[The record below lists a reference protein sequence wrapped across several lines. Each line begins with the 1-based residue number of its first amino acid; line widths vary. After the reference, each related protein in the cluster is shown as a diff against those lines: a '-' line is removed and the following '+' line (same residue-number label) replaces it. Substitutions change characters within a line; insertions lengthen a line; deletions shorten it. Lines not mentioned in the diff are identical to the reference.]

1 MILLFKWPIFV
12 LFTTKTTL
20 MKKLLFSSF
29 VLLAMLAGTSCK
41 KSKPAPSL
49 TVLEQK
55 LLGKWT
61 WVKYEDFH
69 IPADP
74 SNDFVVDP
82 MAQGAYMEFLGASTP
97 NNLLYNEQG
106 QQATANTW
114 TPIDD
119 NTFTASFIAP
129 SPSFTITTATSTSLV
144 FSNQTTVNGVQHI
157 IRFTLS
163 KP

>member
-1 MILLFKWPIFV
+1 MKKMILSL
-12 LFTTKTTL
+12 
-20 MKKLLFSSF
+20 F
-29 VLLAMLAGTSCK
+29 VLLAMFAATSCK
-41 KSKPAPSL
+41 KDKPLGP

-74 SNDFVVDP
+74 SQDYTVNP
-82 MAQGAYMEFLGASTP
+82 MPQGAYMEFLGANVP
-97 NNLLYNEQG
+97 NNLFYNEQG
-106 QQATANTW
+106 QEAIPLTW

-119 NTFTASFIAP
+119 NTFLGGFSNPP
-129 SPSFTITTATSTSLV
+129 SPLTITTASGSSLV
-144 FSNQTTVNGVQHI
+144 FSSQTTTNGVQHI
-157 IRFTLS
+157 LRFTLT